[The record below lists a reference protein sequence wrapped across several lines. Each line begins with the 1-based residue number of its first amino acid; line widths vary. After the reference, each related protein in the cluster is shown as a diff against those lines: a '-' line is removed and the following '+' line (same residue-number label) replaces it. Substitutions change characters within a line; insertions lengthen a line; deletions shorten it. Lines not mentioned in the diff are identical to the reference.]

1 MSISPLMY
9 FLSDKEPFIWT
20 YLLKKTP
27 RRTKVL
33 ISPVWNKI
41 FKIWDILFQL
51 IQTEVQCSKY
61 YFKIFLLQ
69 EARGFGNDIEKE
81 PQKPRPKLKKILY
94 YIITENICSA
104 CNLNA
109 SGSFLQKYINFVEH
123 RLKFS
128 LWR

>member
-9 FLSDKEPFIWT
+9 FLSEKEPFIWT

-51 IQTEVQCSKY
+51 IQTEVQYSKNY
-61 YFKIFLLQ
+61 LKFFLLQ

-81 PQKPRPKLKKILY
+81 PQKPRPKLKKIIY

-109 SGSFLQKYINFVEH
+109 SGSFLQKCINFVEH